1 MFSELDVELRAFPC
15 ATVGADARSSGF
27 GSPTGDD
34 CSPVILGGV
43 RPRAWAVVLVLAA
56 ACGDNIEGEDRQ
68 GGDVTI
74 DDRTSTAFS
83 HAIPGLDA
91 DQADSHQLGMGPF
104 NFEWAA
110 PQLGP
115 LFNNTG
121 CLGCHGGDGRG
132 QSQIAQGPAPFGS
145 QALVRVSLSE
155 GTPDVPGGNV
165 SVPGF
170 GQQLQDHTTS
180 GLPEVFVTLTWRETS
195 VAYDDGD
202 QQPMRSPFLDIHQP
216 NGDPMPPGVAYSYRQ
231 APAVFGLGLLQA
243 VADETLLALQ
253 DPDDADGD
261 GISGRVNMVW
271 DPVASATKIGRFG
284 HKANV
289 PNLQVQTA
297 GAFVNDI
304 GLTNKLF
311 PEPDGMRDV
320 NDDQL
325 VETTF
330 FVTTL
335 AVPRA
340 APRDSAA
347 QRGRLLFDDFQC
359 SSCHLPTLETG
370 DDALPQLAHQII
382 HPYTD
387 LLLHDVGDLLT
398 DARSD
403 FQAKG
408 VEWRTPPL
416 WGLGLVQ
423 VVLPAA
429 TFLHDGRAR
438 TLPEAILWHGGE
450 AQGAREAF
458 RTAAKG
464 DRDAL
469 IAFLNTL

>member
-1 MFSELDVELRAFPC
+1 MV
-15 ATVGADARSSGF
+15 
-27 GSPTGDD
+27 
-34 CSPVILGGV
+34 V
-43 RPRAWAVVLVLAA
+43 RPLVIACAVAA
-56 ACGDNIEGEDRQ
+56 TGACGDNLDGEDRQ
-68 GGDVTI
+68 GGTLTV
-74 DDRTSTAFS
+74 DDRTYAAFS
-83 HAIPGLDA
+83 HPAPGLSASQRDT
-91 DQADSHQLGMGPF
+91 HQLGKGPF
-104 NFEWAA
+104 NFEWAP

-115 LFNNTG
+115 LFNHTG

-132 QSQIAQGPAPFGS
+132 LSEITQGPAPFGS
-145 QALVRVSLSE
+145 QALVRVSLGS

-170 GQQLQDHTTS
+170 GQQLQDHTTV
-180 GLPEVFVTLTWRETS
+180 GLPEVFVTLTWRES
-195 VAYDDGD
+195 VVTYGDGE
-202 QQPMRSPFLDIHQP
+202 QQPMRSPFIEVRRP
-216 NGDPMPPGVAYSYRQ
+216 TGEPMPAGVEFSYRQ
-231 APAVFGLGLLQA
+231 APGVFGLGLLEA
-243 VADETLLALQ
+243 ISDDTLLAAQ

-271 DPVASATKIGRFG
+271 DPVANATKIGRFG
-284 HKANV
+284 HKANA

-325 VETTF
+325 AQTTF
-330 FVTTL
+330 FVSTL
-335 AVPRA
+335 AVPAA
-340 APRDSAA
+340 APRNAAA
-347 QRGRLLFDDFQC
+347 QRGRALFDDFHC
-359 SSCHLPTLETG
+359 ASCHLPTVETG
-370 DDALPQLAHQII
+370 DHEITLLAHQLI

-403 FQAKG
+403 FLAQG

-450 AQGAREAF
+450 AAAASEAF
-458 RTAAKG
+458 RTAAKR

-469 IAFLNTL
+469 ISFLESL